1 MHDMFIKT
9 ILSGRINH
17 AWLIVGPRQ
26 QAEAEAIAFAQAL
39 LCLRPVNG
47 QACGECAACRKVANG
62 NHVDLQILAPAK
74 NKTTVTIEQTRAMQ
88 QLAALRSY
96 EGGRQV
102 VIIQQADLLQKAA
115 ANSLLKVLEEPPADL
130 VFLLTAQNGES
141 LLPTIVSRC
150 AIVKLEAGTETQ
162 SQEIAQQAADF
173 LDRLPE
179 LPAYQLLLFA
189 EQLRED
195 KEGLR
200 QFLEQL
206 ELLCRDGAVRQWGE
220 GAKLPVLGMVQPQR
234 FPFHGE
240 DMLTAARLVAEAR
253 EQLYQNIN
261 TKLLLDVLL
270 LNLGDLAAKGC

>member
-1 MHDMFIKT
+1 MHNILRRT

-17 AWLIVGPRQ
+17 AWLIIGQRQ
-26 QAEAEAIAFAQAL
+26 QAEAEALAFAQAL
-39 LCLRPVNG
+39 LCLQPAEGR
-47 QACGECAACRKVANG
+47 ACGKCAACRKVLDG

-74 NKTTVTIEQTRAMQ
+74 NKTAVTIEQTRAMQ

-102 VIIQQADLLQKAA
+102 VVIQQADLLQKAA

-130 VFLLTAQNGES
+130 IFILTAQNGDS

-150 AIVKLEAGTETQ
+150 AVVKLENGMAGQET
-162 SQEIAQQAADF
+162 EIAQQAADF

-179 LPAYQLLLFA
+179 LPVYKLLLFA

-195 KEGLR
+195 KEALR

-220 GAKLPVLGMVQPQR
+220 GAVLPVFGMVQPKR
-234 FPFHGE
+234 FPFHDE
-240 DMLTAARLVAEAR
+240 DVLAAARLASEAR

-270 LNLGDLAAKGC
+270 LNLGDLAAKGR